1 MASTLR
7 VQVEQPTRDKKWVAV
22 AVDWPGFERGA
33 KDEAGAIEKLQAY
46 VPRYL
51 PVAKRARLGAELE
64 RQTQLEVVE
73 RYRGVGST
81 DFWGISFAPSSIDR
95 LPMDPEVFERNVRL
109 LRAAWDEFDAVSGRV
124 SADLRP
130 GPRGGGRDRDRI
142 RRHVL
147 LQEGEDFAKRVKV
160 PATPRSCT
168 GPTVWR
174 PTVTGSSTRCATG
187 TPRASRSAT
196 GRSPTCS
203 ATPPTTCSI
212 TRGRWRTA
220 TSALRVPL
228 ADLSCAPADR
238 CERCGRR

>member
-73 RYRGVGST
+73 RYRGSGST

-95 LPMDPEVFERNVRL
+95 LPMDPEVFERQRPAPAG
-109 LRAAWDEFDAVSGRV
+109 RMGRV
-124 SADLRP
+124 R
-130 GPRGGGRDRDRI
+130 RGGGPRVGGASTGPAGRWTGPGPH

-147 LQEGEDFAKRVKV
+147 SKR
-160 PATPRSCT
+160 ART
-168 GPTVWR
+168 
-174 PTVTGSSTRCATG
+174 
-187 TPRASRSAT
+187 SRSASRCRPSSRT
-196 GRSPTCS
+196 YCAGRLGG
-203 ATPPTTCSI
+203 PP
-212 TRGRWRTA
+212 
-220 TSALRVPL
+220 
-228 ADLSCAPADR
+228 
-238 CERCGRR
+238 